1 MGGYTVLMCLQISE
15 NAEDQN
21 RFQMLY
27 ERYRG
32 LMFWRAMQI
41 LQNENDAEDAVQ
53 QAFLSILEHFEKVSS
68 VDCPKTRAY
77 VVIIAESKAIDLL
90 RIRKHL
96 AYDVELETLPG
107 PEIMITDGS
116 ELAQAMARLPARYR
130 QVLLLRYDIG
140 YSTRELAKLF
150 SMTEMT
156 TQKLLWRAKRALEN
170 ELQEVRKNGR

>member
-1 MGGYTVLMCLQISE
+1 M
-15 NAEDQN
+15 
-21 RFQMLY
+21 
-27 ERYRG
+27 
-32 LMFWRAMQI
+32 
-41 LQNENDAEDAVQ
+41 
-53 QAFLSILEHFEKVSS
+53 
-68 VDCPKTRAY
+68 
-77 VVIIAESKAIDLL
+77 
-90 RIRKHL
+90 

-107 PEIMITDGS
+107 PEIVITDGS